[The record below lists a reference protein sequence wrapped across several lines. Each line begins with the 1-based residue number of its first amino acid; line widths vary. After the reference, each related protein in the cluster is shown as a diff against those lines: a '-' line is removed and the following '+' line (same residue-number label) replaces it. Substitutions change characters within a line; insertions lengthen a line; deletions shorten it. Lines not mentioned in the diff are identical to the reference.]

1 MLRLEI
7 SASSQSAHQADGS
20 SPMRVI
26 GETRFEL
33 IRNHH
38 KFLFEGLVVENLD
51 VEVLAGTPF
60 MECNDI
66 AIRPAKREITLKD
79 GTTVLYGSS
88 NNTPIDKP
96 VCRALVL
103 RAPGTPTTIWPG
115 EYLELQLPDDAA
127 PDAEYTLGPRLD
139 SPCARATTAYEP
151 WSQPNIISS
160 TAGKTRLPNLSGHP
174 QTLKRNEHFSQVSPV
189 FEPNKDEGSPT
200 ITPKTSPAS
209 LHTSVGNHSDKVQL
223 DPDNLLSHDIK
234 SGTLQACPHR
244 IAALSTCSPPS
255 CVTGMRSF
263 IGDYKVL
270 AGVIPRCASVLAPLE
285 DAIAGRQSSDPVKWT
300 DELSKDFT
308 TAQTVLSSN
317 RTITLPKPNDQL
329 WIVTD
334 GAVGKPGI
342 GATLYITREGKLIL
356 AGFFSA
362 KLRDRQVSW
371 LPCEVE
377 ALAIA
382 VAIKHFSPYIIQ
394 SRHKVSILTDSKPCV
409 QAFEKLCR
417 GEFSVSPRVST
428 FLSTVSRYQATV
440 QHVAGAAI
448 LPSDLASRDAPDCND
463 MSCQV
468 CSFIK
473 QTEDSVIGHLSVE
486 DVLKGTSK
494 LPFTSRAAWQSI
506 QAECADLRRTHAHLT
521 QGIRPSKKLTNI
533 KDIKR
538 YSSIATIASDG
549 LLIVQGN
556 EPLSPPRQRIVVPRQ
571 VLEGLLTALH
581 IKLEHPSRHQLRSA
595 ANRYFF
601 ALDMDKAID
610 HVTKSCHPC
619 AALKK
624 TRGLSAREVW
634 MQRDQF
640 SNHQVPLSDQELVHK
655 QHDLRNANHPY
666 SEKSKAPLKKA
677 IDAPQVK
684 IGDLVYLYSDRNTS
698 CSRDRYL
705 VTSTEGVWCNIRK
718 FTGPQHRK
726 TPYRVKASECYKV
739 PNHMSLN
746 RLSYR
751 TPQHDSSDAR
761 PSPPEPPEIRRGIS
775 TPPTPHSYIPTDNFH
790 ELVTTPPAT
799 VDNEDHLNTI
809 TDNQSPRSRTYLDNQ
824 APRKEVHKFIS
835 L

>member
-1 MLRLEI
+1 
-7 SASSQSAHQADGS
+7 
-20 SPMRVI
+20 
-26 GETRFEL
+26 
-33 IRNHH
+33 
-38 KFLFEGLVVENLD
+38 
-51 VEVLAGTPF
+51 
-60 MECNDI
+60 
-66 AIRPAKREITLKD
+66 
-79 GTTVLYGSS
+79 
-88 NNTPIDKP
+88 
-96 VCRALVL
+96 
-103 RAPGTPTTIWPG
+103 
-115 EYLELQLPDDAA
+115 
-127 PDAEYTLGPRLD
+127 
-139 SPCARATTAYEP
+139 
-151 WSQPNIISS
+151 
-160 TAGKTRLPNLSGHP
+160 
-174 QTLKRNEHFSQVSPV
+174 
-189 FEPNKDEGSPT
+189 
-200 ITPKTSPAS
+200 
-209 LHTSVGNHSDKVQL
+209 
-223 DPDNLLSHDIK
+223 
-234 SGTLQACPHR
+234 
-244 IAALSTCSPPS
+244 
-255 CVTGMRSF
+255 MRSF

-486 DVLKGTSK
+486 YVLKGTSK

-761 PSPPEPPEIRRGIS
+761 PSPPEPPEVPRGIS

-824 APRKEVHKFIS
+824 APRNKTIDTIEVTIEGTWRAIHQSVSKVASGAIWPRRLPTVDKRRLSTTCMEHFRRIPEAMSEFSDSWETNIHAALDHDLLDEKMAKKVGKALKKTTTLLLPFNLKEKRQPSKKDVKKLLNHMVDDKFGAEAVDQLFLLGHQLYTLGSHYLATRYLLRPMPTKWTCCPETIMTS
-835 L
+835 KKIPR

>member
-1 MLRLEI
+1 M
-7 SASSQSAHQADGS
+7 
-20 SPMRVI
+20 
-26 GETRFEL
+26 
-33 IRNHH
+33 
-38 KFLFEGLVVENLD
+38 
-51 VEVLAGTPF
+51 
-60 MECNDI
+60 
-66 AIRPAKREITLKD
+66 
-79 GTTVLYGSS
+79 
-88 NNTPIDKP
+88 
-96 VCRALVL
+96 
-103 RAPGTPTTIWPG
+103 
-115 EYLELQLPDDAA
+115 
-127 PDAEYTLGPRLD
+127 
-139 SPCARATTAYEP
+139 
-151 WSQPNIISS
+151 
-160 TAGKTRLPNLSGHP
+160 
-174 QTLKRNEHFSQVSPV
+174 
-189 FEPNKDEGSPT
+189 
-200 ITPKTSPAS
+200 
-209 LHTSVGNHSDKVQL
+209 
-223 DPDNLLSHDIK
+223 
-234 SGTLQACPHR
+234 
-244 IAALSTCSPPS
+244 
-255 CVTGMRSF
+255 
-263 IGDYKVL
+263 
-270 AGVIPRCASVLAPLE
+270 
-285 DAIAGRQSSDPVKWT
+285 
-300 DELSKDFT
+300 
-308 TAQTVLSSN
+308 
-317 RTITLPKPNDQL
+317 
-329 WIVTD
+329 
-334 GAVGKPGI
+334 
-342 GATLYITREGKLIL
+342 
-356 AGFFSA
+356 
-362 KLRDRQVSW
+362 RDRQVSW

-382 VAIKHFSPYIIQ
+382 VATKHFSPYIIQ

-417 GEFSVSPRVST
+417 GEFSASPRVST

-448 LPSDLASRDAPDCND
+448 LPSDFASRDAPDCND

-486 DVLKGTSK
+486 DILKGTSK
-494 LPFTSRAAWQSI
+494 LPFTSRAAWQSM
-506 QAECADLRRTHAHLT
+506 QAECADLRRTQAHLT

-595 ANRYFF
+595 ANHHFF

-624 TRGLSAREVW
+624 TRGLSAREMW

-640 SNHQVPLSDQELVHK
+640 SNHQVALSDQELVHK

-726 TPYRVKASECYKV
+726 TSYCVKSGKCYKV

-746 RLSYR
+746 RSSYR
-751 TPQHDSSDAR
+751 TPQHDSSGAR
-761 PSPPEPPEIRRGIS
+761 QSPPEPPEVPRGIS

-790 ELVTTPPAT
+790 ELVATPPAT
-799 VDNEDHLNTI
+799 VDNEDHLNNI

-824 APRKEVHKFIS
+824 LLMVSGVNGDNGAHVTIDRRFTGSTKRQASCEADKLLAAQKYIVNGQWGKWGQWSSCHHRLTVNSATALTWKRFLATLSDVKPHYPDTCWIDNFNVPQHCSKIFVTDVAQVCMHPQYAHRTLDYDIALLRLAHPIMTFNEHIKHVCLPTNSYVIPIGNNCTVTGFGRVGENADLSSKLRQATVPIKQLNYCRTQYPAKLVTSRMICAGYEGGQIDSCKGDSGGPFVCKDKFKFTLTGAVSWGVGCARAGQPGLYTNIKYF
-835 L
+835 LPWIQNTIKYN